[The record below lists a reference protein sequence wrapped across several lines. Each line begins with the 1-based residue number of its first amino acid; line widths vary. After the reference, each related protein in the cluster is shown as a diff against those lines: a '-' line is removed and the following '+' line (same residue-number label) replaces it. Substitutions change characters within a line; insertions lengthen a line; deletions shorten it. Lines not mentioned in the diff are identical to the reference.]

1 MSEEDIEKHVLTKM
15 NGWSISD
22 EATLCKWA
30 WARVK
35 GEKQRGER
43 KKGKVTE
50 DLKKKWKNKQEK
62 RRRETA
68 KRSKSRSKKRMCR
81 CRVGNHLAARTLM

>member
-22 EATLCKWA
+22 EATLCKWV

-50 DLKKKWKNKQEK
+50 DLKKMEEQAREAKTRNSQTLEKQVEK
-62 RRRETA
+62 
-68 KRSKSRSKKRMCR
+68 KD
-81 CRVGNHLAARTLM
+81 V